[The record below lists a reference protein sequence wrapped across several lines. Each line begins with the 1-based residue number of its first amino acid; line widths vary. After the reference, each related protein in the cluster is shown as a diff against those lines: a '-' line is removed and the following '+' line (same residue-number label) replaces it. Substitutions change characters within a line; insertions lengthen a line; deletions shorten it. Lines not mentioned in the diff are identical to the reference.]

1 MARSDYVGPSW
12 SFVVHAKCVNSYPCR
27 VHPSS
32 AAVGRVRAWVRGGL
46 RLEAGHSWTS
56 ETVTEADDD
65 LLDAV
70 RRHRVAEIIGAH
82 AEALGVPSSVAAQ
95 VADLRAAGRRAL
107 MVQILE
113 TERVHKL
120 FVEAGL
126 GCLVIKG
133 PALAVQSAGDP
144 TARGAGDVDL
154 LVSPDRVEEAH
165 RLLSSHGWALRSGT
179 EINPGTW
186 AWKHVLGS
194 FNAFTYDGPGSTIDL
209 HWRLDPTLDALPTFA
224 EVWERREV
232 VDLGGILVPT
242 LGRGDVFAHA
252 CLHTAKDSWRWMRS
266 LVDVHRLAADPQTWE
281 RIAREPLRRLEVQ
294 TLAVTR
300 SVVGLPPD
308 VPAEVTARLDRV
320 PASVLR
326 RAAAAQERSVYATYP
341 FPGVESMRLFRYMVV
356 ASSTSRD
363 LRHSAVSTALPAK
376 AVVGIESR
384 TAWTGVPLTL
394 VHRVRRVRRRG
405 VAWARREPGAGVV
418 EPIVRSR

>member
-1 MARSDYVGPSW
+1 MHVLG
-12 SFVVHAKCVNSYPCR
+12 VNSYPCR
-27 VHPSS
+27 VHPTP
-32 AAVGRVRAWVRGGL
+32 AAVGRVRAWVRGAL
-46 RLEAGHSWTS
+46 SLEGGESWTL
-56 ETVTEADDD
+56 EPATEPDAD

-70 RRHRVAEIIGAH
+70 RRHRVAEILAAH
-82 AEALGVPSSVAAQ
+82 AEALGLPTEVAAEV
-95 VADLRAAGRRAL
+95 VAMRAAGRRAH

-113 TERVHKL
+113 IERVQRL
-120 FVEAGL
+120 FVDAGL
-126 GCLVIKG
+126 AYLVIKG
-133 PALAVQSAGDP
+133 PALAVQTAGDA

-154 LVSPDRVEEAH
+154 LVSPDHVEEAH
-165 RLLSSHGWALRSGT
+165 RVLSANGWALRSGT
-179 EINPGTW
+179 EITPGTW

-194 FNAFTYDGPGSTIDL
+194 FNAFTYDGPGSTVDL
-209 HWRLDPTLDALPTFA
+209 HWRLDPTLDALPTFE
-224 EVWERREV
+224 EVWARREV
-232 VDLGGILVPT
+232 VDIGGVLVPS
-242 LGRGDVFAHA
+242 LGRADVFAHT

-266 LVDVHRLAADPQTWE
+266 LVDVHRLAADPRTWE
-281 RIAREPLRRLEVQ
+281 RISTEPLRRLEVQ

-300 SVVGLPPD
+300 AVVGLPAN
-308 VPAEVTARLDRV
+308 VPVEVITLLDRV
-320 PASVLR
+320 PRSVLR
-326 RAAAAQERSVYATYP
+326 RAAAAQERSAYATFP

-356 ASSTSRD
+356 ASSTPRD